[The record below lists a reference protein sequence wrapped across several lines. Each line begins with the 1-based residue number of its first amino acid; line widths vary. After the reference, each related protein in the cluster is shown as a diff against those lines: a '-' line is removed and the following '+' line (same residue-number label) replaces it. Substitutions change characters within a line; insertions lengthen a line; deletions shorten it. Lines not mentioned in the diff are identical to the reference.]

1 MFNFF
6 LEWLL
11 LRVTFAKMGVR
22 LWDCEGEIVKII
34 DLPAN
39 DSWTKPCKL
48 RVHNE
53 DGRNTMK
60 PIFGGNSNFR
70 WKFMARCQKR
80 LNAGNCAADLM
91 LENGTRRSP
100 SKRKLSMINQKDRRI
115 RIVYLVLLITIFHYF
130 ETSLIY
136 YLSSSSP
143 IHWISFYCNS
153 GSSGNQQFLTV
164 ATELHKSHHLNHK
177 WNTNFVLLRGLC
189 FLLQCCNFPSH
200 LQKIHSK
207 FWLPKTS

>member
-1 MFNFF
+1 MILDCLLNVQFF
-6 LEWLL
+6 FWNDFYWRPPLPRWVWNSET
-11 LRVTFAKMGVR
+11 LR
-22 LWDCEGEIVKII
+22 GEIVKII

-80 LNAGNCAADLM
+80 LNAGNCAVDLM
-91 LENGTRRSP
+91 LEYGTRRSP
-100 SKRKLSMINQKDRRI
+100 SKRKLSMIFQEDNRRI

-136 YLSSSSP
+136 
-143 IHWISFYCNS
+143 
-153 GSSGNQQFLTV
+153 
-164 ATELHKSHHLNHK
+164 
-177 WNTNFVLLRGLC
+177 
-189 FLLQCCNFPSH
+189 
-200 LQKIHSK
+200 
-207 FWLPKTS
+207 